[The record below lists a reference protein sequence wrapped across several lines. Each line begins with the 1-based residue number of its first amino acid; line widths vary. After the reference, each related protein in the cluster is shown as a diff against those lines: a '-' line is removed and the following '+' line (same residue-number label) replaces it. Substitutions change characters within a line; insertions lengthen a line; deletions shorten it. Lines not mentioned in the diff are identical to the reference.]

1 MVQCAAYRYRATIRR
16 PPAWLWWWW
25 CWLGCVLWLWGGPSR
40 VNAGGSAEPCTGL
53 EAIDLSNGTV
63 ITGDGAIE
71 HEGIRYGPSQ
81 YFHDE
86 SGVRRGCVCRVRQC
100 IYVCCT
106 TAIDQCLVSELQVN
120 ISDPTGA
127 GPHQME
133 DLMADDR
140 YYLLYSLPPCH
151 GGTVL
156 SISGNEFLLHSGGQ
170 LAYGT
175 SLFGYHHFCLLAP
188 DENGQVDAGFCEL
201 IDINEAHRWYS
212 VGILVSI
219 PFLLVTF
226 IVYALLPEM
235 QNVPGKSLMCYV
247 AALTTTYI
255 LLALM
260 RWGVYDL
267 LSATCYTTGYIVYFT
282 LLAGFF
288 WLNVMSFD
296 IYWTFGGSRGRTTER
311 RKFLFY
317 CLYAWGTPVLLL
329 SLVLLF
335 DHTELIGKDMRP
347 QIGESRCYLKDDKL
361 IEFLYMYLPMLILVG
376 VNVFFF
382 GVTAKRIYQME
393 QATATALS
401 SESRRHAK
409 YEKDRYRFSLYVRLF
424 TIMGVTWTVEII
436 SWLLGKPSVA
446 SSSWLVYALDVC
458 NCLTG
463 IAIFFLFVWKQ
474 KVKTLLLQ
482 RFTKRRATGR
492 KGHQAYATSTI
503 STTQST
509 EAKHDPN
516 TTITLTDMTHAN

>member
-1 MVQCAAYRYRATIRR
+1 
-16 PPAWLWWWW
+16 
-25 CWLGCVLWLWGGPSR
+25 
-40 VNAGGSAEPCTGL
+40 
-53 EAIDLSNGTV
+53 
-63 ITGDGAIE
+63 
-71 HEGIRYGPSQ
+71 
-81 YFHDE
+81 
-86 SGVRRGCVCRVRQC
+86 
-100 IYVCCT
+100 
-106 TAIDQCLVSELQVN
+106 
-120 ISDPTGA
+120 
-127 GPHQME
+127 
-133 DLMADDR
+133 
-140 YYLLYSLPPCH
+140 
-151 GGTVL
+151 
-156 SISGNEFLLHSGGQ
+156 
-170 LAYGT
+170 
-175 SLFGYHHFCLLAP
+175 
-188 DENGQVDAGFCEL
+188 
-201 IDINEAHRWYS
+201 
-212 VGILVSI
+212 
-219 PFLLVTF
+219 
-226 IVYALLPEM
+226 
-235 QNVPGKSLMCYV
+235 
-247 AALTTTYI
+247 
-255 LLALM
+255 M

-335 DHTELIGKDMRP
+335 DHTELIGEDMRP

-482 RFTKRRATGR
+482 R
-492 KGHQAYATSTI
+492 YV
-503 STTQST
+503 
-509 EAKHDPN
+509 
-516 TTITLTDMTHAN
+516 